1 MKALTPS
8 ILAVV
13 ICSTFISAPSNA
25 SSHREAP
32 NISRF
37 PTLDSTDFYVF
48 NSYEQGKEEYVTLI
62 ANYIPLQ
69 DAYGGPNYF
78 AMDPDATYSIHIDN
92 DGDAVED
99 ITFAFDF
106 QSMLPNDNQGVQLA
120 VGPEGNQRTVSVPL
134 KNVGGVSAGDNSA
147 TNFSESYTLSMI
159 NGPQRTGVAT
169 SLNNTTTGTSTFSKP
184 LDYIGNK
191 TFTSKADYQTY
202 ADQFVYNV

>member
-13 ICSTFISAPSNA
+13 VCSTFISAPSEA

-48 NSYEQGKEEYVTLI
+48 NSYEQGRDDYVTLI

-99 ITFAFDF
+99 ITFAFNF
-106 QSMLPNDNQGVQLA
+106 KSMLPNDNQGVQLT

-134 KNVGGVSAGDNSA
+134 KNVGGVSAH
-147 TNFSESYTLSMI
+147 F
-159 NGPQRTGVAT
+159 
-169 SLNNTTTGTSTFSKP
+169 LNRLIMWVIKH
-184 LDYIGNK
+184 LV
-191 TFTSKADYQTY
+191 Q
-202 ADQFVYNV
+202 

>member
-1 MKALTPS
+1 MGFNTRAWGK
-8 ILAVV
+8 LAVV
-13 ICSTFISAPSNA
+13 HEPITPLPSPTIQLLGISIAIDVTFLSARSSLSADCVIPPGKPPPSPAPSEA

-48 NSYEQGKEEYVTLI
+48 NSYEQGRDDYVTLI

-99 ITFAFDF
+99 ITFAFNF
-106 QSMLPNDNQGVQLA
+106 KSMLPNDNQGVQLT
-120 VGPEGNQRTVSVPL
+120 VGPEGNQPNHNTGRGNTF
-134 KNVGGVSAGDNSA
+134 N
-147 TNFSESYTLSMI
+147 TL
-159 NGPQRTGVAT
+159 V
-169 SLNNTTTGTSTFSKP
+169 
-184 LDYIGNK
+184 
-191 TFTSKADYQTY
+191 
-202 ADQFVYNV
+202 